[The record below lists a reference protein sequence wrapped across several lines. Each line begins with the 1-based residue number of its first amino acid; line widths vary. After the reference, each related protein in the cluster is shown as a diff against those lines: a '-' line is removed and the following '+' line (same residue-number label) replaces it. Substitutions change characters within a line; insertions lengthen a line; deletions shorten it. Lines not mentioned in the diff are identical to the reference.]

1 MPLGWGDGVWGSLE
15 LQCTS
20 PARGRLLRKSSEVV
34 N

>member
-20 PARGRLLRKSSEVV
+20 PARDRLLRKSGDVV